1 MSFDLIETT
10 VANAILLRASYDHE
24 PVDLNL
30 LSDPVRFEEYEAKTV
45 RPNLTLESLLKE
57 PLGKYQF
64 KIFLRTFNADARIDL
79 LREIQ
84 EYQKRKPKDRVSK
97 SKYIFSK
104 FLTRSV
110 GDPLAYDLIVS
121 HHTPAKSMA
130 VDFKDDDDDEAKEAA
145 LNEAVVAARENSRSE
160 SRSRSK
166 SVSDQGGKNGQSM
179 SSSPLKS
186 GGHLSPPSRPGGK
199 SLTDPDDHKSAGS
212 FNVIPEE
219 QENPQVHDPPSP
231 ENDQQ
236 FVRRFSSPMVPSQ
249 TPNDFPDD
257 MVRGRTDSAFDP
269 PRFINPHDR
278 KSNPSE
284 DDHEIPRI
292 ETPAAAVNNVDVS
305 ATTTPA
311 LSSKQHSGEIGSDVS
326 SEVHTINSEK
336 PANGPASTGTVGH
349 KVGSDEETMAKSS
362 ELKSQDF
369 VDEKLLAEEDY
380 REENSEDED
389 MKKEGILDLGIDE
402 LTIQAVYQRW
412 KEGIKRRK
420 IPSDLFD
427 GMLSTLQD
435 LLQNQD
441 FVSFLASP
449 EYRTYV
455 QLKHYCDTTQVQYG
469 DFQIFRVLGKGAFG
483 AVHAVRKLDTKKIY
497 AMKEM
502 EKRKVKYYNS
512 EKMCSTE
519 RNVLQ
524 SLSSPFALNLKYAF
538 SNEESLFLV
547 MDICQGG
554 DLQYHLSEAKDNCFD
569 EPRTKFY
576 AAELL
581 LAIEHI
587 HSLDYVYRDLKPGNI
602 LLDESGH
609 LMLSDLGLVHKIS
622 SKKVL
627 NSLAGT
633 AGYWAPEVM
642 MRKAQT
648 KAIDWWSF
656 GVFLF
661 KCLTGRRPKCTCNK
675 KEKEWCPFGTS
686 DDHEQ
691 LAKAGN
697 PMRFQLDM
705 EAEKNLTPEAKD
717 LISKLLDPN
726 PVRRLGARGANEI
739 KSHPFF
745 NNIDWDKLEHREVK
759 PPFKPRKGEV
769 HAATLGEI
777 GEGDANMAKYRKMQ
791 LTSEDDDFYK
801 RWEYK
806 SIAAIQ
812 EELVW
817 TLRRNERVK
826 RKQKLRNERKLQ
838 EGRLKR
844 GCCSLQ

>member
-10 VANAILLRASYDHE
+10 VANAILLRASYDNE

-30 LSDPVRFEEYEAKTV
+30 LTDLQKYEEYESKQRAS
-45 RPNLTLESLLKE
+45 LTLDSLLKE

-64 KIFLRTFNADARIDL
+64 KVFLRTMNAEARIDL
-79 LREIQ
+79 VREIQ

-97 SKYIFSK
+97 SKYIFTK

-110 GDPLAYDLIVS
+110 GDPTFYDLVVS

-130 VDFKDDDDDEAKEAA
+130 VDFRDDDDDEMKEAA
-145 LNEAVVAARENSRSE
+145 LNEAVNAARENSRSD

-166 SVSDQGGKNGQSM
+166 SVSEQAG
-179 SSSPLKS
+179 KS
-186 GGHLSPPSRPGGK
+186 GPSPKNALLSPPRLLTPNSPGK
-199 SLTDPDDHKSAGS
+199 SASDTNGDENKSTLS
-212 FNVIPEE
+212 LNIVPEE
-219 QENPQVHDPPSP
+219 PDGHNSPDQVQSPDAEANHYVRRASSPNMPSP
-231 ENDQQ
+231 LQDGDEPIRN
-236 FVRRFSSPMVPSQ
+236 R
-249 TPNDFPDD
+249 N
-257 MVRGRTDSAFDP
+257 DSAYDP

-284 DDHEIPRI
+284 NDTEDLEHHNKAPESS
-292 ETPAAAVNNVDVS
+292 AVSNPS
-305 ATTTPA
+305 GA
-311 LSSKQHSGEIGSDVS
+311 LGGSEKS
-326 SEVHTINSEK
+326 SEMPTVNSDK
-336 PANGPASTGTVGH
+336 VTSGASSVAPKQDKSTADG
-349 KVGSDEETMAKSS
+349 DELLLAKSS
-362 ELKSQDF
+362 ELKSSDF
-369 VDEKLLAEEDY
+369 VDEKMLGEEDY

-389 MKKEGILDLGIDE
+389 LKKEGILDLGIE
-402 LTIQAVYQRW
+402 ESTIQTVYQRW
-412 KEGIKRRK
+412 REGIKRRK

-435 LLQNQD
+435 QLQNQD
-441 FVSFLASP
+441 FVHFLSSS
-449 EYRTYV
+449 EYKTFI
-455 QLKHYCDTTQVQYG
+455 QLKHYCETTQVTYA

-483 AVHAVRKLDTKKIY
+483 AVHAVRKVDTKKIY

-538 SNEESLFLV
+538 TNEESLFLV

-569 EPRTKFY
+569 EARTKFY

-581 LAIEHI
+581 LAVEHI

-622 SKKVL
+622 SKKIL

-661 KCLTGRRPKCTCNK
+661 KCLTGRRPKCACNK

-691 LAKAGN
+691 LAKAGS
-697 PMRFQLDM
+697 PMKFHLDL
-705 EAEKNLTPEAKD
+705 EAEKNLSPEAKD

-745 NNIDWDKLEHREVK
+745 NNLDWDKLEHREVK
-759 PPFKPRKGEV
+759 PPFLPRKGEV

-777 GEGDANMAKYRKMQ
+777 GEGDANMAKYRKLQ
-791 LTSEDDDFYK
+791 LTSEDEEFYK
-801 RWEYK
+801 KWEYK

-826 RKQKLRNERKLQ
+826 RKQKHRNERKLLD
-838 EGRLKR
+838 GRLKR
-844 GCCSLQ
+844 GCCSVQ